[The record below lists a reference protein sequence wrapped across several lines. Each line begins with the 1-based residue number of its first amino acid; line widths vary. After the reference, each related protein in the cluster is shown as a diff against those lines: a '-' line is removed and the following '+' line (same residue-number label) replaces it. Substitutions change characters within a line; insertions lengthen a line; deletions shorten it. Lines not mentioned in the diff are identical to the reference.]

1 MKTFSMVSE
10 CIMWRKQTS
19 STIGLVP
26 TMGSLHDGHISLVEK
41 SLKTCKKTVVSIF
54 VNPTQFTDANDFKN
68 YPISI
73 KQDLQLLETYNVD
86 AVFIPSSEEMYKKHH
101 SISVSENKLSHSLE
115 GKSRVGHFD
124 GVCTIVAK
132 LFNLFQ
138 PSHAF
143 FGQKD
148 AQQLLI
154 IQAMVEQLNYQV
166 TIIPCETIRE
176 QNGLAMSSRNSHLSA
191 QQKMEASKIYHA
203 LVDAKSVILNGET
216 NVLKIK
222 QKLFDALNSIPNSKI
237 DYISIANINT
247 LIEVETE
254 VKGTVLI
261 SLAVYVGKVRLID
274 NIICS

>member
-1 MKTFSMVSE
+1 MKTFSTVSE

-26 TMGSLHDGHISLVEK
+26 TMGALHDGHISLVEK

-54 VNPTQFTDANDFKN
+54 VNPTQFTDANDLKN

-73 KQDLQLLETYNVD
+73 KQDLQLLEAHDVD
-86 AVFIPSSEEMYKKHH
+86 VVFIPSSEEMYKKHH
-101 SISVSENKLSHSLE
+101 SISVSENKLSHNLE

-138 PSHAF
+138 PTHAF

-274 NIICS
+274 NIICN

>member
-1 MKTFSMVSE
+1 
-10 CIMWRKQTS
+10 
-19 STIGLVP
+19 
-26 TMGSLHDGHISLVEK
+26 
-41 SLKTCKKTVVSIF
+41 
-54 VNPTQFTDANDFKN
+54 
-68 YPISI
+68 
-73 KQDLQLLETYNVD
+73 
-86 AVFIPSSEEMYKKHH
+86 
-101 SISVSENKLSHSLE
+101 
-115 GKSRVGHFD
+115 
-124 GVCTIVAK
+124 
-132 LFNLFQ
+132 LFNLFL
-138 PSHAF
+138 PTHAF

-222 QKLFDALNSIPNSKI
+222 QNLFDALNSIPNSKI
-237 DYISIANINT
+237 VYISIANINT